1 MHFLTTIKYVNIAR
15 QIIDKMRQLQHHTT
29 GTFKKIDNTKLGTIF
44 KLQKLKIILLNGSL
58 KSLKKIGQ

>member
-29 GTFKKIDNTKLGTIF
+29 KKKKKIDNTKLGTIF

>member
-1 MHFLTTIKYVNIAR
+1 
-15 QIIDKMRQLQHHTT
+15 MRQLQHHTT

>member
-15 QIIDKMRQLQHHTT
+15 QIIDKMRQLQHHMT